1 MSASIGQSIEAVC
14 KEKGIDR
21 DVVIEAVKEA
31 VRAAARKQFKSG
43 EEIQVEWSPETG
55 LEIFASKVVVETV
68 ENEGRELS
76 LGEAREL
83 AGDEVEI
90 GDELQLPL
98 PVEDMGR
105 IAAQT
110 AKQILFQKVR
120 DAERANIYEQY
131 IDKVG
136 DLVNGYVKRFE
147 RGDIIVD
154 LGTVEALLP
163 RNQQSRGE
171 TWNQGERIRVV
182 IDDVSKESKGPQV
195 IVSRTSPEILK
206 RLFEME
212 VPEIYDG
219 TVVIKSAVREPG
231 ERAKIAVA
239 STERDVDPVG
249 ACVGMKGSRVQAIIR
264 ELRGEKIDIIE
275 WSDEPSVFAANA
287 LSPAKVNQVR
297 ITDIEHRQME
307 VIVNEDQ
314 LSLAIGKRGQNVR
327 LATKLVGWNI
337 DIRSEEELKREV
349 AAQMGAMIA
358 SGESVPLERLEG
370 MNPAMVSTLADH
382 GIDDIESL
390 ANATVDDIADFLDV
404 SIDQAEA
411 LIGAA
416 QTVVESA
423 RVAAE
428 SEGAEGEEAQSEET
442 GEAGAA
448 SEQTPAS
455 AEAGVTESSV
465 DAVAAAGGA
474 GTGGEEPPG
483 VEGERPAAGPEG
495 ETGFESEE
503 GRTVEQHAAS
513 FEADPN
519 ADAGEVEPS
528 EAMIAEGYDEA
539 VETQPPFMA
548 EDLSPDNLLAK
559 DAAEPVA
566 ATEVEQM
573 SADELLLQGAG
584 RDLRPD
590 TITPAPDIFSAEA
603 AVIQNHGAYTEEERP
618 STLDAETSGVAG
630 ATVREGEEADE
641 ESLVAPAALDET
653 EEGETEVASPVAD
666 LGGEASAPEV
676 QVSSAPTPAGRGEP
690 TPVENV
696 AEDEAEDA
704 SGNVE

>member
-1 MSASIGQSIEAVC
+1 MSASIGQSIDAVC

-43 EEIQVEWSPETG
+43 EEIQVDWSPDSG
-55 LEIFASKVVVETV
+55 LEIFASKVIVEEVT
-68 ENEGRELS
+68 NPGRELS
-76 LGEAREL
+76 LDEAREL
-83 AGDEVEI
+83 AGDEVDI

-136 DLVNGYVKRFE
+136 DLVNGYIKRFE

-212 VPEIYDG
+212 VPEIYDS

-349 AAQMGAMIA
+349 ALQMGAMIA
-358 SGESVPLERLEG
+358 SGEAVPLERLEG
-370 MNPAMVSTLADH
+370 MNPAMVDTLAEH
-382 GIDDIESL
+382 GISDIESL
-390 ANATVDDIADFLDV
+390 ANATVDDLAEYLDM
-404 SIDQAEA
+404 SIDQAES

-416 QTVVESA
+416 QAVVESA
-423 RVAAE
+423 RIAAE
-428 SEGAEGEEAQSEET
+428 AEEAEAEGAEAAAEESPASEEAT
-442 GEAGAA
+442 
-448 SEQTPAS
+448 
-455 AEAGVTESSV
+455 AEASGATAE
-465 DAVAAAGGA
+465 AAAA
-474 GTGGEEPPG
+474 E
-483 VEGERPAAGPEG
+483 PEG
-495 ETGFESEE
+495 EMAEE
-503 GRTVEQHAAS
+503 GEEFQTVEQHAAS
-513 FEADPN
+513 VEADPN
-519 ADAGEVEPS
+519 AEVGEVEPS

-539 VETQPPFMA
+539 VETRPPFMA
-548 EDLSPDNLLAK
+548 EDLSPDNILAH

-603 AVIQNHGAYTEEERP
+603 AVIQNSGAFVEEERP
-618 STLDAETSGVAG
+618 NTLDEETSGVEEP
-630 ATVREGEEADE
+630 TVRESDE
-641 ESLVAPAALDET
+641 EYEDSSVSPRADF
-653 EEGETEVASPVAD
+653 AS
-666 LGGEASAPEV
+666 EASAPEV
-676 QVSSAPTPAGRGEP
+676 QISSEPAARSESAQS
-690 TPVENV
+690 PVENV
-696 AEDEAEDA
+696 ADDEAEDA
-704 SGNVE
+704 SSNE

>member
-1 MSASIGQSIEAVC
+1 MSASIGQSIDAVC

-21 DVVIEAVKEA
+21 EVVIEAVKEA

-43 EEIQVEWSPETG
+43 EEIQVEWAPETG

-68 ENEGRELS
+68 ENPGRELS
-76 LGEAREL
+76 LDEAKEL
-83 AGDEVEI
+83 AGDEVEV

-154 LGTVEALLP
+154 LGTVESLLP

-171 TWNQGERIRVV
+171 QWNQGERIRVV

-195 IVSRTSPEILK
+195 VTSRTSPELLK

-358 SGESVPLERLEG
+358 SGESVPLERLQG
-370 MNPAMVSTLADH
+370 MNPAMVDTLAAR
-382 GIDDIESL
+382 GVEDIESL
-390 ANATVDDIADFLDV
+390 ANATVDDIAEFLDV
-404 SIDQAEA
+404 SIDQAES

-416 QTVVESA
+416 RAVVESA
-423 RVAAE
+423 R
-428 SEGAEGEEAQSEET
+428 
-442 GEAGAA
+442 
-448 SEQTPAS
+448 AS
-455 AEAGVTESSV
+455 AEAEGEGEGGDESAEESG
-465 DAVAAAGGA
+465 AAEGTAEAGAEASAEAAGGENEPEGGMA
-474 GTGGEEPPG
+474 EEGEE
-483 VEGERPAAGPEG
+483 ETRP
-495 ETGFESEE
+495 
-503 GRTVEQHAAS
+503 VVQHAAS
-513 FEADPN
+513 VEADPD
-519 ADAGEVEPS
+519 ADPGEVEPS
-528 EAMIAEGYDEA
+528 EASIAEGYDEA
-539 VETQPPFMA
+539 ARTRPPFLA
-548 EDLSPDNLLAK
+548 EDLSDANIRAQ

-566 ATEVEQM
+566 MTEVEQM
-573 SADELLLQGAG
+573 SADELILQGAG

-603 AVIQNHGAYTEEERP
+603 AVIQQKGSYSEEERP
-618 STLDAETSGVAG
+618 STLDAETTDIGGGVVQ
-630 ATVREGEEADE
+630 TSDE
-641 ESLVAPAALDET
+641 EYED
-653 EEGETEVASPVAD
+653 SPISPRGDFAT
-666 LGGEASAPEV
+666 EASAPEV
-676 QVSSAPTPAGRGEP
+676 TNSSEPAAASEGEP
-690 TPVENV
+690 APVENV
-696 AEDEAEDA
+696 ADDEAEDA

>member
-1 MSASIGQSIEAVC
+1 MSATIGQSIDAVC
-14 KEKGIDR
+14 KEHGIDR
-21 DVVIEAVKEA
+21 DIVIEAVKEA

-43 EEIQVEWSPETG
+43 EEIQVEWAPETG
-55 LEIFASKVVVETV
+55 LEIFASKVVVEEV
-68 ENEGRELS
+68 ENPGRELS
-76 LGEAREL
+76 LDEAKEL
-83 AGDEVEI
+83 AGDEVEV

-154 LGTVEALLP
+154 LGTVESVLP

-171 TWNQGERIRVV
+171 QWNQGERIRVV

-195 IVSRTSPEILK
+195 VTSRTSPELLK

-358 SGESVPLERLEG
+358 SGEAVPLERLQG
-370 MNPAMVSTLADH
+370 MNPAMVSTLADR
-382 GIDDIESL
+382 GVGDIETL
-390 ANATVDDIADFLDV
+390 ANSTVDDIAEFLDV

-411 LIGAA
+411 LINAA
-416 QTVVESA
+416 AAVVESA

-428 SEGAEGEEAQSEET
+428 SEGEEGAAAAEGE
-442 GEAGAA
+442 
-448 SEQTPAS
+448 
-455 AEAGVTESSV
+455 
-465 DAVAAAGGA
+465 
-474 GTGGEEPPG
+474 GGEEPSAEASA
-483 VEGERPAAGPEG
+483 EGEAEGEPEGGAAGG
-495 ETGFESEE
+495 SEE
-503 GRTVEQHAAS
+503 GQTVEQHAAS

-519 ADAGEVEPS
+519 AEARDVEPS

-539 VETQPPFMA
+539 ARTRPPFMA
-548 EDLSPDNLLAK
+548 EDLSPDNILANESA
-559 DAAEPVA
+559 DPVA
-566 ATEVEQM
+566 ITEVEQM

-590 TITPAPDIFSAEA
+590 TITPAPDIFSTEA
-603 AVIQNHGAYTEEERP
+603 AVIQNTGSFIEEERP
-618 STLDAETSGVAG
+618 STLDAEAQEGGAG
-630 ATVREGEEADE
+630 IVRMSDE
-641 ESLVAPAALDET
+641 EYEDSPISPRGDF
-653 EEGETEVASPVAD
+653 AS
-666 LGGEASAPEV
+666 EASAPEV
-676 QVSSAPTPAGRGEP
+676 QTSSEPGAAGEGAPAET
-690 TPVENV
+690 V
-696 AEDEAEDA
+696 ADDEAEDA